1 MSSKQFTKSY
11 YTAGVQC
18 PKRLYLLAHE
28 PELATPPTED
38 LQLRFTQGHSV
49 GELAR
54 SQFAGGVLVSA
65 SGRAVDSAVEMTAKL
80 IQDLQVPAIFEAAI
94 AFENLLVR
102 VDILKNNFDGSWDL
116 IEVKST
122 TEVKDEHVDDV
133 AFQYYVLKNA
143 GVRIKNIVL
152 SYINNEVRF
161 PHLDNFF
168 NNQDLTEAAI
178 AILPEVELRIKTMAQ
193 MLTNPEAPSQKIG
206 RQCSNPYG
214 CEFKSQCWANIPKGS
229 TLELY
234 NYRKRKP
241 TKFELFHEGPQLIK
255 DLKNE
260 VELTRFQQIQFLA
273 STSDDPIM
281 DHGGLVRFL
290 NSVQYPIYYFDFE
303 TIAPAI
309 PILNGMRPYQRIP
322 VQFSCHIQKSPGAE
336 LEHREF
342 IASGQPGED
351 PRRECID
358 AMISTFNEV
367 GTIVAYHDDFER
379 SLIRE
384 LAQQFPE
391 VSEFLL
397 ELEGKFWDLE
407 DAFHHHF
414 YHRDFGGSVS
424 IKKVLPYFAPEM
436 KYEKLAIKNGGQA
449 QAALVQLFSDK
460 LVEGE
465 KEKLR
470 QDLLTYCAQDSMAM
484 VVIHQKLI
492 ELTRGNLRLLRS
504 VG

>member
-1 MSSKQFTKSY
+1 
-11 YTAGVQC
+11 
-18 PKRLYLLAHE
+18 
-28 PELATPPTED
+28 
-38 LQLRFTQGHSV
+38 
-49 GELAR
+49 
-54 SQFAGGVLVSA
+54 
-65 SGRAVDSAVEMTAKL
+65 
-80 IQDLQVPAIFEAAI
+80 
-94 AFENLLVR
+94 
-102 VDILKNNFDGSWDL
+102 
-116 IEVKST
+116 
-122 TEVKDEHVDDV
+122 
-133 AFQYYVLKNA
+133 
-143 GVRIKNIVL
+143 
-152 SYINNEVRF
+152 
-161 PHLDNFF
+161 
-168 NNQDLTEAAI
+168 
-178 AILPEVELRIKTMAQ
+178 
-193 MLTNPEAPSQKIG
+193 
-206 RQCSNPYG
+206 
-214 CEFKSQCWANIPKGS
+214 
-229 TLELY
+229 
-234 NYRKRKP
+234 
-241 TKFELFHEGPQLIK
+241 
-255 DLKNE
+255 
-260 VELTRFQQIQFLA
+260 
-273 STSDDPIM
+273 
-281 DHGGLVRFL
+281 
-290 NSVQYPIYYFDFE
+290 
-303 TIAPAI
+303 
-309 PILNGMRPYQRIP
+309 
-322 VQFSCHIQKSPGAE
+322 
-336 LEHREF
+336 
-342 IASGQPGED
+342 
-351 PRRECID
+351 
-358 AMISTFNEV
+358 MISTFNEV